1 MPELRAMTLAPLCA
15 ISMLLPAVIPTVTA
29 AQAPQTDIYLADLL
43 ISARGLL
50 YLGNPVNVTNRP
62 ESYDNQPAFTPDG
75 RSVLYTA
82 AYDDGN
88 DGQTD
93 IHRFYL
99 EGRRNTQIT
108 RSDES
113 EYSATPILGE
123 RAFSAI
129 MVEADSTQRLWR
141 FSMEGMDGEVLFP
154 ELDPVGYH
162 AWADAETVIMFVLG
176 QPATLQI
183 GNPLTGVV
191 EELAQNIGRSMHKI
205 PGREAMSWVQNA
217 AEEGG
222 ESWIMELNLA
232 TRESRQLVRAV
243 DGGDFHA
250 WTPDGTLLMAGGGI
264 IYGWNARLGRN
275 WTVLADFS
283 NLGLTFSRIAVSP
296 TGEQVALVAA
306 PNGN

>member
-1 MPELRAMTLAPLCA
+1 MTLAPLCA
-15 ISMLLPAVIPTVTA
+15 ISLLLPAVVPTVAT

-43 ISARGLL
+43 VSARGLL
-50 YLGNPVNVTNRP
+50 YLGNPVNITNRP
-62 ESYDNQPAFTPDG
+62 ESYDNQPFFTPDG

-99 EGRRNTQIT
+99 EGRRDTQIT
-108 RSDES
+108 RSKES
-113 EYSATPILGE
+113 EYSATPIPDE

-129 MVEADSTQRLWR
+129 LVEADSTQRLWR
-141 FSMEGMDGEVLFP
+141 FSMEGMDAEVLFP
-154 ELDPVGYH
+154 ELAPVGYH
-162 AWADAETVIMFVLG
+162 AWADPETVIMFVLG

-191 EELAQNIGRSMHKI
+191 EVLAQNIGRSMHKI
-205 PGREAMSWVQNA
+205 PGRAAMSWVQRSD
-217 AEEGG
+217 EEDG
-222 ESWIMELNLA
+222 ESWIMELNLS
-232 TRESRQLVRAV
+232 TLESRQLVQTV

-250 WTPDGTLLMAGGGI
+250 WTPDGTILMAGGGI
-264 IYGWNARLGRN
+264 IYGWNPRRGRN
-275 WTVLADFS
+275 WFRVADFS
-283 NLGLTFSRIAVSP
+283 DLGLTFSRIAVSP

-306 PNGN
+306 PNEN